1 MAVRV
6 PPSIRWYHRRMSA
19 SGTSGSDDLVPMEGN
34 EPVGFDVVRFGGY
47 DRRQVDDYLDRIDE
61 HINGLDARHAHD
73 TARIT
78 ALQRE
83 LEELRERL
91 DDAEKRASGQP
102 EAASRLTARL
112 AEMLRLAEQEAADIR
127 GGASGEAER
136 LRTSAEQQAAQANR
150 EATVALELRERE
162 VLKRAEQAE
171 AATLQAQRDAEA
183 VRSQGKRD
191 ADNLLVAARREA
203 DAARAAAEREAAQ
216 AVAQARQ
223 DVQLLHEHGQKD
235 AAKITAD
242 ARRQVEELARQRDAI
257 TAQLQQ
263 LRDAVSAMVTP
274 MSIDV
279 TTPAQGAPAGA
290 RQGPAQGATRVRPGD

>member
-1 MAVRV
+1 
-6 PPSIRWYHRRMSA
+6 MST
-19 SGTSGSDDLVPMEGN
+19 SGTPLSDDLVPMEGS

-73 TARIT
+73 TARVT
-78 ALQRE
+78 ALQGE
-83 LEELRERL
+83 LEELRTRL
-91 DDAEKRASGQP
+91 DDAEARAAGQP
-102 EAASRLTARL
+102 EPASRLTARL
-112 AEMLRLAEQEAADIR
+112 AEMLRLAEEEAAAIR
-127 GGASGEAER
+127 AGAQAEAER
-136 LRTSAEQQAAQANR
+136 VMTSATQQAEQANR
-150 EATVALELRERE
+150 DVTAALELRERE

-191 ADNLLVAARREA
+191 ADNLLVAAQREA
-203 DAARAAAEREAAQ
+203 DASRAAAEQEAAQ

-235 AAKITAD
+235 AARITSD

-279 TTPAQGAPAGA
+279 TDPQAAPASA
-290 RQGPAQGATRVRPGD
+290 RQGPAQGSTRVRPGD

>member
-6 PPSIRWYHRRMSA
+6 RVPLGWYHRRMST
-19 SGTSGSDDLVPMEGN
+19 SGTPVTDDLVPMEGS

-78 ALQRE
+78 GLQGE
-83 LEELRERL
+83 VEQLRERL

-102 EAASRLTARL
+102 EPASRLAARL
-112 AEMLRLAEQEAADIR
+112 AEMLRLAEEEAAAIR
-127 GGASGEAER
+127 ADAQGEAER
-136 LRTSAEQQAAQANR
+136 LMTSAQQQAAQANR
-150 EATVALELRERE
+150 DVTATLELRERE
-162 VLKRAEQAE
+162 VLKRSEQAE

-191 ADNLLVAARREA
+191 ADNLVLAARKEA
-203 DAARAAAEREAAQ
+203 DATRAAAERETAQ
-216 AVAQARQ
+216 MIAQARQ
-223 DVQLLHEHGQKD
+223 DVQLLHEHGQRD
-235 AAKITAD
+235 AAKTTAD

-263 LRDAVSAMVTP
+263 LRDAVSAMVMP

-279 TTPAQGAPAGA
+279 TDAQNAPAAA
-290 RQGPAQGATRVRPGD
+290 RQGPAQGPTRVRPGD

>member
-1 MAVRV
+1 
-6 PPSIRWYHRRMSA
+6 MS
-19 SGTSGSDDLVPMEGN
+19 TSSTTPDDLVPMEGS
-34 EPVGFDVVRFGGY
+34 EPVGFDVVRFGGGY
-47 DRRQVDDYLDRIDE
+47 DRRQVDDYLERIDE

-78 ALQRE
+78 ALQGE
-83 LEELRERL
+83 LEELRQRL
-91 DDAEKRASGQP
+91 EDAESRASGRP
-102 EAASRLTARL
+102 EPASRLTARL
-112 AEMLRLAEQEAADIR
+112 AEMLRLAEEEAAAVR
-127 GGASGEAER
+127 AGAREEAER
-136 LRTSAEQQAAQANR
+136 VMASAQQQAAQANHD
-150 EATVALELRERE
+150 ATVALELRERE

-191 ADNLLVAARREA
+191 ADNLLVSARREA
-203 DAARAAAEREAAQ
+203 DAARAAAEREAAET
-216 AVAQARQ
+216 VAQARQ

-235 AAKITAD
+235 AAKITAE

-274 MSIDV
+274 MTIDV
-279 TTPAQGAPAGA
+279 TGAQAAPPAA
-290 RQGPAQGATRVRPGD
+290 RQGPAQGSTRVRHGD

>member
-6 PPSIRWYHRRMSA
+6 RVPIRWYHKRMST
-19 SGTSGSDDLVPMEGN
+19 SGTSVSDDLVPMEGS

-78 ALQRE
+78 ALQGE

-91 DDAEKRASGQP
+91 DDAEERI
-102 EAASRLTARL
+102 LTA
-112 AEMLRLAEQEAADIR
+112 AQ
-127 GGASGEAER
+127 
-136 LRTSAEQQAAQANR
+136 QQAAQANR
-150 EATVALELRERE
+150 DVTAALELRERE

-191 ADNLLVAARREA
+191 ADNLLLVARREA
-203 DAARAAAEREAAQ
+203 DATRSAAEREAAQ

-263 LRDAVSAMVTP
+263 LRDAVSAMVSP

-279 TTPAQGAPAGA
+279 TDAQGAPATV
-290 RQGPAQGATRVRPGD
+290 RQEPAQGSTRVRPGD